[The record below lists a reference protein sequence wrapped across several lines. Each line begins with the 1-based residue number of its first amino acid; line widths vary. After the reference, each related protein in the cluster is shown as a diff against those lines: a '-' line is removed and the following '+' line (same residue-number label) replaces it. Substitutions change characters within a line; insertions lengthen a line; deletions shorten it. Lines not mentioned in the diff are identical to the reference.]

1 MNEVYE
7 TPAAEAAAAPAED
20 ASTQDASTQDATA
33 ECSSAPPASPRS
45 RSWAKLRRN
54 KAAFIGGIFILIYLG
69 CALGAPLL
77 YRGDPS
83 APNLIYSLSTPDAAN
98 WLGTDELGRS
108 ILGRI
113 LYGSRVSLLIALGVV
128 GVGLVIGVP
137 VGLVSGYYG
146 GKTDFII
153 QRFTDMLLA
162 FPGFLLA
169 LALVAILGVGLKNT
183 VISIGISMVPL
194 YIRLVRGCV
203 LTVREEVYVEAARA
217 CGTRDILIIW
227 RHILPNVMAPITVQT
242 SLSMGTAILF
252 AAGLGFLGIGVQPP
266 TPEWGAMLGSA
277 RAYMMAKPHVATFP
291 GIAIFLAVLSFN
303 LLGDGL
309 RDAFDPRSKI

>member
-1 MNEVYE
+1 MTDRKNVD
-7 TPAAEAAAAPAED
+7 TD
-20 ASTQDASTQDATA
+20 QNSGDNTVSG
-33 ECSSAPPASPRS
+33 S
-45 RSWAKLRRN
+45 RGWAKLKRN
-54 KAAFIGGIFILIYLG
+54 RAALAGGILLLIYLL
-69 CALGAPLL
+69 CALGAPVLF
-77 YRGDPS
+77 RGDPS
-83 APNLIYSLSTPDAAN
+83 APDLMNSLSPPSGAYF
-98 WLGTDELGRS
+98 LGTDELGRS

-113 LYGSRVSLLIALGVV
+113 LYGARVSLLIAVGVV

-153 QRFTDMLLA
+153 QRFTDMMLA

-183 VISIGISMVPL
+183 VISIGISMIPL

-203 LTVREEVYVEAARA
+203 LTVKEEVYVEAARA
-217 CGTRDILIIW
+217 CGTRDLNII
-227 RHILPNVMAPITVQT
+227 RHHILPNVLAPIIIQT
-242 SLSMGTAILF
+242 SLGMGTAILF

-266 TPEWGAMLGSA
+266 TPEWGSMLGSA
-277 RAYMMAKPHVATFP
+277 RAYMMGKPHVATFP

-309 RDAFDPRSKI
+309 RDAFDPRSRI

>member
-1 MNEVYE
+1 MNDIHMKPQNNESN
-7 TPAAEAAAAPAED
+7 AADGADE
-20 ASTQDASTQDATA
+20 
-33 ECSSAPPASPRS
+33 SSS
-45 RSWAKLRRN
+45 RRWAKLKRN
-54 KAAFIGGIFILIYLG
+54 KVAFLGGMLLLIYIG
-69 CALGAPLL
+69 CAFLAPLL
-77 YRGDPS
+77 FPGDPS
-83 APNLIYSLSTPDAAN
+83 APDLFNSLSPPSMADF
-98 WLGTDELGRS
+98 LGTDELGRS

-113 LYGSRVSLLIALGVV
+113 LYGSRVSLMIALGVV
-128 GVGLVIGVP
+128 GVGILFGVP
-137 VGLVSGYYG
+137 VGLISGYYG

-153 QRFTDMLLA
+153 QRFTDIMLA

-183 VISIGISMVPL
+183 VISIGISMIPL

-217 CGTRDILIIW
+217 SGTKDRNIIL
-227 RHILPNVMAPITVQT
+227 RHILPNVMAPIIVQT
-242 SLSMGTAILF
+242 SLCMGTAILF
-252 AAGLGFLGIGVQPP
+252 AAGLGFLGIGVRPP
-266 TPEWGAMLGSA
+266 TPEWGSMLGSA
-277 RAYMMAKPHVATFP
+277 RAYMMGKPHVATFP

>member
-1 MNEVYE
+1 MNK
-7 TPAAEAAAAPAED
+7 PD
-20 ASTQDASTQDATA
+20 STDKTVKDPEKKRRESN
-33 ECSSAPPASPRS
+33 SSRT
-45 RSWAKLRRN
+45 WAKLKRN
-54 KAAFIGGIFILIYLG
+54 RAALMGGIFLLIYLI
-69 CALGAPLL
+69 CALGAPILFP
-77 YRGDPS
+77 GDPS
-83 APNLIYSLSTPDAAN
+83 APNLISSLSPPSMEN
-98 WLGTDELGRS
+98 ILGTDELGRS

-113 LYGSRVSLLIALGVV
+113 LYGSRVSLMIALGVV
-128 GVGLVIGVP
+128 GVGLLVGVP
-137 VGLVSGYYG
+137 VGLISGYYG
-146 GKTDFII
+146 GKIDFII

-169 LALVAILGVGLKNT
+169 LALVAVMGVGLKNT

-203 LTVREEVYVEAARA
+203 LTVREEVFVEAARA
-217 CGTRDILIIW
+217 VGTRDRNIIL

-242 SLSMGTAILF
+242 SLCMGTAILY

-266 TPEWGAMLGSA
+266 MPEWGSMLGSA
-277 RAYMMAKPHVATFP
+277 RGYMMAKPHVATFP